1 MSPHRSPAISRRTFS
16 SLLLGGAATP
26 VWASPWAASRPK
38 LFVLVVLD
46 YLGADALAPLAAEL
60 APGGF
65 RRLMEHG
72 AWFPDCRHAAVTFSS
87 STVATLATGA
97 WAAQHGIVADRWFDR
112 SSRKVVPAG
121 EEALEATTLAA
132 QAAADGARVFAIA
145 DSSAHAGI
153 FAAGA
158 EARVFFA
165 DRGGQFQTLGEPPD
179 WLDEFRSRNSPE
191 NLHNAQW
198 LALGARQGAPP
209 LRTLTYDQ
217 NHPGNFQALYG
228 SSYFAQS
235 APFALLRELAARE
248 GLGRGSGLDFVAVIS
263 SASAMLG
270 HETGA
275 RSPLMRQ
282 MLLRLDR
289 EIETLL
295 ADLDHAA
302 GENAFTLAVVGAHG
316 APPRPPTDARARMTV
331 NGEALAQA
339 VNRAL
344 AAEKLGSVEKYVYPF
359 LYLDASGW
367 RDPEPV
373 RLAAARRALEL
384 PAVADYYTAAG
395 ACSTADAWRRRFRN
409 SFHPRRSGDAM
420 LSYRPEYIEDFGEPR
435 GVSYGSVY
443 DYDVRV
449 PLFLYGPQFKAG
461 AYEGPVESVDVAPTL
476 ARAMG
481 VATPSSSL
489 GRVLGEGFIG

>member
-1 MSPHRSPAISRRTFS
+1 MSWYSPPGISRRTFNA
-16 SLLLGGAATP
+16 LLFGGAARL
-26 VWASPWAASRPK
+26 WASPPAAPRPK

-46 YLGADALAPLAAEL
+46 YLGAGSLAPIAADL

-65 RRLMEHG
+65 RRLMERG

-112 SSRKVVPAG
+112 STRKIVPAG
-121 EEALEATTLAA
+121 QEALEATTLAA
-132 QAAADGARVFAIA
+132 QASAGGARVFAIA
-145 DSSAHAGI
+145 DSAAHAGI

-165 DRGGQFQTLGEPPD
+165 DRGGQFETLGEPPD

-198 LALGARQGAPP
+198 HALGARSGAPP

-217 NHPGNFQALYG
+217 NHPGDFQALYR
-228 SSYFAQS
+228 SSYYAQS
-235 APFALLRELAARE
+235 APFALLRELASRE
-248 GLGRGSGLDFVAVIS
+248 GLGRSSGLDFAAVIS

-275 RSPLMRQ
+275 RSPLMDQ
-282 MLLRLDR
+282 MLLQLDR
-289 EIETLL
+289 ELETLI
-295 ADLDHAA
+295 ADLDHAV
-302 GENAFTLAVVGAHG
+302 GENAYALAVVGAHG
-316 APPRPPTDARARMTV
+316 APPEPAAPARKRMTV
-331 NGEALAQA
+331 NGEALAQT

-344 AAEKLGSVEKYVYPF
+344 AAEKLGAVEKYVYPF
-359 LYLDASGW
+359 LYLDTSGW

-373 RLAAARRALEL
+373 RVAAARGAMEL
-384 PAVADYYTAAG
+384 PGVADYYTAGG
-395 ACSTADAWRRRFRN
+395 ACSTADEWQRRFRN
-409 SFHPRRSGDAM
+409 SFHVRRSGDAM

-443 DYDVRV
+443 DYDVHV
-449 PLFLYGPQFKAG
+449 PLFLFGPQFKTG
-461 AYEGPVESVDVAPTL
+461 VYESPVESVDVAPTL

-489 GRVLGEGFIG
+489 GRVLGEGFVG